1 MTRRPVEALA
11 VGVVGGSLA
20 GLVGWPLG
28 IGIATAF
35 VGAVNGLLSGWF
47 GVYRL
52 RYTRGWVALILD
64 STWGLLGTA
73 FGLVLHLVNLWL
85 PGAEYE
91 AGLSN
96 RRDRHVYGRGVT
108 IRRGFTL
115 SMGNVVSNAGG
126 PVGLRGVSSAV
137 ARRRRFVTAHEE
149 LHVWQN
155 RWFGPVFQIVYVAWL
170 IVGAIVGT
178 VAWPFVRGGWWNAV
192 ETVAYY
198 DNPFEYW
205 AYSNDGYWPP
215 RGVHPRL
222 TWRRRVT

>member
-1 MTRRPVEALA
+1 M
-11 VGVVGGSLA
+11 
-20 GLVGWPLG
+20 
-28 IGIATAF
+28 ATAA
-35 VGAVNGLLSGWF
+35 VGAVNGLLSGWI

-52 RYTRGWVALILD
+52 KYSRGWVALVLD
-64 STWGLLGTA
+64 STWGLFGTA
-73 FGLVLHLVNLWL
+73 FGLVLHLINLLL

-91 AGLSN
+91 VGLSN

-108 IRRGFTL
+108 IRPGFTL

-126 PVGLRGVSSAV
+126 PVGLRGVAPAI

-155 RWFGPVFQIVYVAWL
+155 RWFGPVFPITYVTWM
-170 IVGAIVGT
+170 IGGAIVGT
-178 VAWPFVRGGWWNAV
+178 VAWPVVRGSWWNAV

-222 TWRRRVT
+222 AWRRRVI